1 MASGGYRWPLA
12 AAVLYAALIPFQPV
26 ITLPDGSPLR
36 LAAADAVAPL
46 VLLAALIRPRR
57 RLPAALAL
65 LALAVPLLAY
75 FTTLLAALDR
85 SLSGYALGKTAGLF
99 YLTAVCFALVR
110 GLEAGAEPVLLRALA
125 FGALWS
131 AVVGLVGF
139 AASTAG
145 VETTL
150 VKAGRLCSTM
160 SGDPNIYCSL
170 LAVGLIVVAGDRR
183 RGMIGR
189 IARGSIL
196 GVALLATGSR
206 SGLAGLLV
214 GLAVLVLVRSRERWV
229 SAARSGYALGAAA
242 VCAMLV
248 LTTNTGWQSA
258 HVLWQHLWRTFT
270 VESRLGL
277 YERALA
283 QFGEHPL
290 TGLGIGGFSDL
301 NTWVTQGRFEHFAVH
316 NTYLWAFVDMGIA
329 GGLLVSGL
337 IVAAIWRA
345 ARAAGD
351 RSPPVA
357 ESASV
362 VAAALAAMA
371 IFNLFIDG
379 FYQRHFWV
387 LVACALAMPV
397 RMPRRATVRAWG
409 VRPEQ
414 PLVCSGAR

>member
-1 MASGGYRWPLA
+1 M
-12 AAVLYAALIPFQPV
+12 
-26 ITLPDGSPLR
+26 
-36 LAAADAVAPL
+36 
-46 VLLAALIRPRR
+46 
-57 RLPAALAL
+57 
-65 LALAVPLLAY
+65 ALAVPLLAF

-110 GLEAGAEPVLLRALA
+110 GLEPGAEPVLLRALA

-131 AVVGLVGF
+131 AVVGLLGF

-145 VETTL
+145 VQTTL
-150 VKAGRLCSTM
+150 VTAGRLCSTM
-160 SGDPNIYCSL
+160 SGDPNIYCSV
-170 LAVGLIVVAGDRR
+170 LAVGLLVIAGDRR
-183 RGMIGR
+183 RGMAGR
-189 IARGSIL
+189 IAGASIL
-196 GVALLATGSR
+196 ALALMATGSR

-229 SAARSGYALGAAA
+229 SAARSSYALGAAA

-248 LTTNTGWQSA
+248 LTTDTGWHTGRA
-258 HVLWQHLWRTFT
+258 LWQHLWRTFT

-277 YERALA
+277 YERALE

-290 TGLGIGGFSDL
+290 AGLGIGGFSDL
-301 NTWVTQGRFEHFAVH
+301 NTWATQGRFEHFAVH
-316 NTYLWAFVDMGIA
+316 NTYLWACVDMGIA

-337 IVAAIWRA
+337 IVAAVWRA

-371 IFNLFIDG
+371 VFNLFIDG

-387 LVACALAMPV
+387 LMACALAMPA
-397 RMPRRATVRAWG
+397 RKARRATAWQWR
-409 VRPEQ
+409 VRPER
-414 PLVCSGAR
+414 PLACSGAP